1 MFSIKMSVCVC
12 SPLVCYCCHASQH
25 LGSTVTLAW
34 DFLVS
39 LCVCWAIYSESGT
52 EPDVYLIHLYRSVL
66 QLLHMP
72 GFPSFSAPTES
83 SCHKTF
89 SPRMTREGGGQEGL
103 HCARTGDGHVRGEAR
118 GGSDNLESLLI
129 YSAVISL
136 LSLHCQFVFP
146 FVGAI
151 LQHGNDGSVQALS
164 KSMSGMKKHDIS
176 CIVSESVNGEIV
188 G

>member
-1 MFSIKMSVCVC
+1 MSVCVC

-89 SPRMTREGGGQEGL
+89 SPRMTREGGGGQEGL
-103 HCARTGDGHVRGEAR
+103 HCARTGDGHVRGEATTW
-118 GGSDNLESLLI
+118 NH
-129 YSAVISL
+129 YWFTVL
-136 LSLHCQFVFP
+136 LSHYSPCIASLFFPLSAQFSNTEM
-146 FVGAI
+146 A
-151 LQHGNDGSVQALS
+151 ALCRHWARAWVEWRS
-164 KSMSGMKKHDIS
+164 TI
-176 CIVSESVNGEIV
+176 
-188 G
+188 

>member
-89 SPRMTREGGGQEGL
+89 SPRMTREGGGDRRDFIELGQEMVTSGGKRQPGITTDL
-103 HCARTGDGHVRGEAR
+103 QCCYLITLPALPVCFSLCRRNSPTRKWRLCAGTEQEHEWNEEAR
-118 GGSDNLESLLI
+118 YKL
-129 YSAVISL
+129 YS
-136 LSLHCQFVFP
+136 
-146 FVGAI
+146 
-151 LQHGNDGSVQALS
+151 
-164 KSMSGMKKHDIS
+164 K
-176 CIVSESVNGEIV
+176 
-188 G
+188 

>member
-1 MFSIKMSVCVC
+1 MSVCVC

-89 SPRMTREGGGQEGL
+89 SPQMTREGGGGDRRNFIVLGQEMV
-103 HCARTGDGHVRGEAR
+103 TS
-118 GGSDNLESLLI
+118 GGKPEGGVTTWNH
-129 YSAVISL
+129 YWFTVL
-136 LSLHCQFVFP
+136 LSHYSPCIASLFFPLSAQFS
-146 FVGAI
+146 
-151 LQHGNDGSVQALS
+151 NTEMMALCRHWARAWVEWRS
-164 KSMSGMKKHDIS
+164 TI
-176 CIVSESVNGEIV
+176 
-188 G
+188 